1 MLAHAYSLLQQQD
14 NSPTPFERLLRRD
27 RAIVGIALLI
37 LILLAWLYVERLTD
51 GVALKPDRC
60 AEFACMFLMW
70 AVMMVAMICRRPLQW
85 FCAMHGL
92 AVRLPSIPT
101 PSARPGVLQSAICS
115 YGSDLRLPPPAHNGR
130 SNAPGCLHR
139 WQARAMLMPVSF

>member
-1 MLAHAYSLLQQQD
+1 MPAYAYLHHWQD
-14 NSPTPFERLLRRD
+14 NSPTPFERLLQRD

-37 LILLAWLYVERLTD
+37 LILSAWLYVGRLGTSMEMSGID
-51 GVALKPDRC
+51 MTGTRMASTGTGMVMKSSLQPWSG
-60 AEFACMFLMW
+60 AEFVFMFLMW

-101 PSARPGVLQSAICS
+101 PSA
-115 YGSDLRLPPPAHNGR
+115 
-130 SNAPGCLHR
+130 
-139 WQARAMLMPVSF
+139 